1 LDSRGP
7 SKVEVAAD
15 STPALLQVKY
25 ASNWLL
31 NEFSNEITIGSGV
44 LRDRYGKRASVSAT
58 GIW

>member
-1 LDSRGP
+1 
-7 SKVEVAAD
+7 VAAD